1 MAMEPQNSTPSN
13 NQKTVLVVEDDTS
26 LQRILS
32 EKISELGAKV
42 VLAETAQDALNK
54 INASPPNLIL
64 LDIMLPGGMNGF
76 DVLEQIKR
84 HPTLKTIHVIVLT
97 NLDSEQKTALDIG
110 AEDYIVK
117 SNISLDEIVLKVKNQ
132 LQ

>member
-76 DVLEQIKR
+76 DVLEQIIR
-84 HPTLKTIHVIVLT
+84 HPTLKTIYVSVLT

>member
-1 MAMEPQNSTPSN
+1 MEPQNSTPSN

>member
-1 MAMEPQNSTPSN
+1 MFTII
-13 NQKTVLVVEDDTS
+13 VLWYATGVKRLLIVEDNHE
-26 LQRILS
+26 LQDILKERFS
-32 EKISELGAKV
+32 QENLEVIQAFTGEEGLGEVK
-42 VLAETAQDALNK
+42 QH
-54 INASPPNLIL
+54 PPDMVL

-76 DVLEQIKR
+76 DVLEQVKKN
-84 HPTLKTIHVIVLT
+84 PLLKNIHVIVLT

-132 LQ
+132 IG

>member
-1 MAMEPQNSTPSN
+1 MNPQNN
-13 NQKTVLVVEDDTS
+13 KKKVLIVEDDAG
-26 LQRILS
+26 LQKILA
-32 EKISELGAKV
+32 EKIGELGAEV
-42 VLAETAQDALNK
+42 MQAETAQAALTK
-54 INASPPNLIL
+54 IKESRPDLIL

-76 DVLEQIKR
+76 DVLEQVKKN
-84 HPTLKTIHVIVLT
+84 PLLKNIHVIVLT

-132 LQ
+132 IG